1 METTDNSTNP
11 KPEATPYAEV
21 VETSKPAASAKK
33 AANVSILQQDKST
46 GNIKIAAL
54 TPEQR
59 EMYLQKAQGLAT
71 NDPAAILNYGIEVQK
86 NLSASSTAFLQNVKA
101 FDAGEIGGTITDLL
115 GKMEQIDID
124 PSKVSPLRRML
135 MRIPGFRGLALSVK
149 KIMNQFDDVSG
160 NIDTII
166 RKLDQGRLSITD
178 DNVKLAKLFDDN
190 VKQVHA
196 LDELLIIGHLSKEEH
211 EAELNEMVANADQY
225 EDYQIAEKR
234 DFVTRLDRRL
244 HDMATTRFITLQSL
258 PQIKLVMNNNTMM
271 AEKIQQTVLTTMP
284 IWKQSVAIA
293 VALIRQ
299 NKMVLIQQYV
309 NDSTNKMLVNN
320 SELLKTNSTAIA
332 RENERGIV
340 EIETLRTVHTNLVTT
355 LNDIKQ
361 IKAEGEQARKNA
373 DKELQQLEADM
384 EKTVLQIESIKT
396 TK

>member
-1 METTDNSTNP
+1 MGTKKKTEV
-11 KPEATPYAEV
+11 TPYAEV
-21 VETSKPAASAKK
+21 VETSKSTTKK
-33 AANVSILQQDKST
+33 ANVSILQQDKTT

-59 EMYLQKAQGLAT
+59 EMYLEKATALST
-71 NDPAAILNYGIEVQK
+71 KDPAAIMNYGIEVQK

-101 FDAGEIGGTITDLL
+101 FDAGEIGGTITDLI
-115 GKMEQIDID
+115 GKMERIDID

-135 MRIPGFRGLALSVK
+135 MKIPGVSSLVFNAK

-160 NIDTII
+160 NVDTII
-166 RKLDQGRLSITD
+166 RKLELGRLSITD
-178 DNVKLAKLFDDN
+178 DNVKLSKLFEDN

-196 LDELLIIGHLSKEEH
+196 LDELLIIGHLSKEQH
-211 EAELNEMVANADQY
+211 DDELNEMVSNADNY
-225 EDYQIAEKR
+225 EDYEIAEKR
-234 DFVTRLDRRL
+234 DFVTGLDRRL

-309 NDSTNKMLVNN
+309 NESTNKMLVNN
-320 SELLKTNSTAIA
+320 SELLKTNSVEIA
-332 RENERGIV
+332 RQNEKGIV
-340 EIETLRTVHTNLVTT
+340 EIETLRTVHNNLVAT

-361 IKAEGEQARKNA
+361 IKSEGEQARRNA
-373 DKELQQLEADM
+373 DKELQQLETNM
-384 EKTVLQIESIKT
+384 EKTVLQIESVSK
-396 TK
+396 